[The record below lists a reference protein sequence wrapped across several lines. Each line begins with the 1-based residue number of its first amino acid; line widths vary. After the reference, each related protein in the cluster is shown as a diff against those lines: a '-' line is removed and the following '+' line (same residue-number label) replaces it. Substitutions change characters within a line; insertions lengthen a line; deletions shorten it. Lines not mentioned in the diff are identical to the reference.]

1 MVQSVSYIS
10 IFDVDIHAVPAME
23 DAPPHEYMDIRF
35 LVEHS
40 SHLGMVIHTTYCLGI
55 DEYPLFLKIILIGN
69 KKFIC
74 VS

>member
-1 MVQSVSYIS
+1 MLFLQWRMRHRMSTL
-10 IFDVDIHAVPAME
+10 
-23 DAPPHEYMDIRF
+23 DIRF

>member
-1 MVQSVSYIS
+1 MLFLQWRMRHRMS
-10 IFDVDIHAVPAME
+10 AL
-23 DAPPHEYMDIRF
+23 DIRL